1 MTQTLAQIDALH
13 AESSALVAQ
22 ANALR
27 TNSRTEP
34 DLRRALALYGRAAE
48 LAGECQL
55 RLLARLTATTTPR
68 ALGATSWVEYVAG
81 QLRISSDEA
90 RLRLRDV
97 AALGP

>member
-1 MTQTLAQIDALH
+1 MIDSLEKIDALH

-27 TNSRTEP
+27 AGSRTEP
-34 DLRRALALYGRAAE
+34 DLRRALALYGRASE

-55 RLLARLTATTTPR
+55 RLLARLTSTTTPR
-68 ALGATSWVEYVAG
+68 ALGARSWVDYVAT
-81 QLRISSDEA
+81 QLRISHDEA
-90 RLRLRDV
+90 RVRLRDV